1 MQKGFH
7 GADIIP
13 QDAARLGLGTHQPA
27 ILVPYTVQMVCP
39 DAVYQL
45 QQLQDQAGGSLVLVS
60 HDEQGMGKPVAGEG
74 GAQQIERLGCRK
86 CHMLL

>member
-1 MQKGFH
+1 
-7 GADIIP
+7 
-13 QDAARLGLGTHQPA
+13 
-27 ILVPYTVQMVCP
+27 MVCP

-45 QQLQDQAGGSLVLVS
+45 QQLQDQAGGSLMLVS